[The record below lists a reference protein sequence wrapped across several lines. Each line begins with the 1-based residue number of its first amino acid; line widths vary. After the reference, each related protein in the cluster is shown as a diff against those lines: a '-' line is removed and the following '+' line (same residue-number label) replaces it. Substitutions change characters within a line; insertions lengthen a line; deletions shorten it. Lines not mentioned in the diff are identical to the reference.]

1 MFDFDVEV
9 HSGSDLLAQLG
20 LDGRA
25 IRTILEE
32 PAPFDPRGDEG
43 RVGGKRGEGERE
55 GAGESDPRPRPGSQ
69 PIVIIQT

>member
-32 PAPFDPRGDEG
+32 PAPFDPRAT
-43 RVGGKRGEGERE
+43 KQSERE
-55 GAGESDPRPRPGSQ
+55 ARRR
-69 PIVIIQT
+69 

>member
-32 PAPFDPRGDEG
+32 PAPFDPRGND
-43 RVGGKRGEGERE
+43 GE
-55 GAGESDPRPRPGSQ
+55 
-69 PIVIIQT
+69 